1 MNSPLHDP
9 GQTHHRSPD
18 GKPARRTAAGVN
30 WRRWIINGFVFAAA
44 LLAIYFIMRTIGRHG
59 IDTIVD
65 ALAQMPAANLAAAGG
80 FAAASYLCLSGFDYF
95 GARYVGR
102 PLSWPRAL
110 LGSFTS
116 LSIGHNVGFA
126 GFSSGGLRY
135 YFYSHWGMR
144 AADVARL
151 VLFSGIGVAIG
162 ISTIAGTGLLFYPVQ
177 AESLVGPNRAVI
189 LAIAGLCL
197 AWPWLYLLATTR
209 FRGAIR
215 LWKWHLTLPP
225 PRLALWQIVLGSVNF
240 ASVAACLHQL
250 VTGLK
255 ATPYFEVLAVY
266 ALSQAAA
273 LVSHVP
279 GGLGVLEASVLFL
292 LPGVLSLAAV
302 IAFRIVYFFMPLP
315 LGLAALGL
323 TAFFRR

>member
-1 MNSPLHDP
+1 MTGPLQDHA
-9 GQTHHRSPD
+9 QTHSRSPD
-18 GKPARRTAAGVN
+18 DKPSGRTAAGVN
-30 WRRWIINGFVFAAA
+30 WRRWLVNGFVLAVAA
-44 LLAIYFIMRTIGRHG
+44 LAVYFIVRTVRRHG
-59 IDTIVD
+59 MDTILD
-65 ALAQMPAANLAAAGG
+65 ALAQMPVANLAAAGG

-95 GARYVGR
+95 GSRYVDR

-110 LGSFTS
+110 LGSFAS

-151 VLFSGIGVAIG
+151 VVFSGIGVAIG
-162 ISTIAGTGLLFYPVQ
+162 ISTIAGTGLLFYPRQ
-177 AESLVGPNRAVI
+177 AESLIGPNRAAV
-189 LAIAGLCL
+189 LAIATVCL
-197 AWPWLYLLATTR
+197 TWPWLYLLATTR
-209 FRGAIR
+209 FRRALR
-215 LWKWHLTLPP
+215 LWKWHLTLPA
-225 PRLALWQIVLGSVNF
+225 PRLALWQILLGSANF
-240 ASVAACLHQL
+240 AFVAACLHQL
-250 VTGLK
+250 ITGLK

-273 LVSHVP
+273 LLSHVP

-302 IAFRIVYFFMPLP
+302 IAFRIVYFFIPLP
-315 LGLAALGL
+315 FGLAALAL
-323 TAFFRR
+323 TVLFRR

>member
-1 MNSPLHDP
+1 MS
-9 GQTHHRSPD
+9 
-18 GKPARRTAAGVN
+18 
-30 WRRWIINGFVFAAA
+30 WRRLLLNGLVGAAAA
-44 LLAIYFIMRTIGRHG
+44 LAVYFIVRTIRRHG
-59 IDTIVD
+59 LETVLD
-65 ALAQMPAANLAAAGG
+65 ALARMPAVNLAAAGG

-110 LGSFTS
+110 LGSFSS

-126 GFSSGGLRY
+126 GLSSGGLRY

-144 AADVARL
+144 ASDVARL
-151 VLFSGIGVAIG
+151 VVFSGVGVTIG
-162 ISTIAGTGLLFYPVQ
+162 ISVIAGAGLLLYPRQ
-177 AESLVGPNRAVI
+177 AESLIGPNRAAI
-189 LAIAGLCL
+189 LAIAVLCL
-197 AWPWLYLLATTR
+197 VWPWLYLLATMR
-209 FRGAIR
+209 FRRSLRI
-215 LWKWHLTLPP
+215 WKWHVALPA
-225 PRLALWQIVLGSVNF
+225 PRLALWQILIGSANF
-240 ASVAACLHQL
+240 ACVAGCLHQL
-250 VTGLK
+250 INGLK

-302 IAFRIVYFFMPLP
+302 IAFRIVYFFIPLP
-315 LGLAALGL
+315 FGLAALGF
-323 TAFFRR
+323 TALFRR